1 MTQTS
6 NARQILS
13 DSEVG
18 LLPYLR
24 YQLQTEE
31 FSRFEAQLIFQAHE
45 SLTGVKQDKHK
56 VELQTALSISLQF
69 LMILRNE
76 ISPEDA
82 TILALELQEMLET
95 CLVEWM
101 WL

>member
-6 NARQILS
+6 TARQILS

-24 YQLQTEE
+24 HQLQTEE

-45 SLTGVKQDKHK
+45 SLTGLKQGNTKQNYK
-56 VELQTALSISLQF
+56 LLCQF
-69 LMILRNE
+69 PY
-76 ISPEDA
+76 SS
-82 TILALELQEMLET
+82 
-95 CLVEWM
+95 
-101 WL
+101 